1 MRFRGP
7 RDPAAH
13 LTAAALA
20 LLLVAPAA
28 RGATGHRLDL
38 GLGLTTAY
46 DSNLLQYSDAQLKR
60 FEGGAY
66 PDRFSLESRDDLA
79 WSPELSLAWDLD
91 SGRGRRHLV
100 RLRATGEFHQ
110 KNSTADFR
118 AASLAWRESFRNGRR
133 LTLAAYAL
141 PSFYLRQ
148 LFDPD
153 IVPAYSG
160 LSRYR
165 RAAFALD
172 IMSATYRQRLRGP
185 LEIEAGYQYE
195 RRRYV
200 PGFRER
206 DSGTQ
211 QAELAVGV
219 SKARAALEGRALYRD
234 SNAKAEDGDG
244 VAGDDVDA
252 SYHGPGGAIA
262 GRIEFAR
269 RGQMRLAGDLAL
281 EGERRR
287 FDSNRAS
294 DTFHRDRTDVRFAVE
309 SGLRIRLVRRAQAR
323 AFWRY
328 ETNDAHLGA
337 RASTSSDVGSYR
349 QHRVGLAL
357 DATLTLWRSAADA
370 GRSTE
375 E

>member
-1 MRFRGP
+1 MSFRGS
-7 RDPAAH
+7 RDPAPW
-13 LTAAALA
+13 LVAAALA
-20 LLLVAPAA
+20 LLITVPAA
-28 RGATGHRLDL
+28 NGATGQRLDL
-38 GLGLTTAY
+38 GVGLTTAY
-46 DSNLLQYSDAQLKR
+46 DSNLLQYSNAQIDQ
-60 FEGGAY
+60 FESGSH
-66 PDRFSLESRDDLA
+66 PDRFSIETRDDLA
-79 WSPELSLAWDLD
+79 WSPELSLAWELD

-100 RLRATGEFHQ
+100 RVRGSGEFHQ
-110 KNSTADFR
+110 KDATADFR
-118 AASLAWRESFRNGRR
+118 AVSLTWRESFRGGRR

-153 IVPAYSG
+153 AVPAFSG

-165 RAAFALD
+165 RAQFGLD
-172 IMSATYRQRLRGP
+172 IASASYRQALPGP

-200 PGFRER
+200 AGFRER
-206 DSGTQ
+206 DSGTH

-234 SNAKAEDGDG
+234 ANAKAEDGDG
-244 VAGDDVDA
+244 TAGDDVDVG
-252 SYHGPGGAIA
+252 YHGPGGGIT

-269 RGQMRLAGDLAL
+269 RGRMRLAGDLAL

-287 FDSNRAS
+287 FDSNRAL
-294 DTFHRDRTDVRFAVE
+294 DPFHRDRTDVRFAVE

-328 ETNDAHLGA
+328 ETNDARLGA
-337 RASTSSDVGSYR
+337 RASASNDAGSYR
-349 QHRVGLAL
+349 EHRVGLAF
-357 DATLTLWRSAADA
+357 DATLTLWRPAAAA
-370 GRSTE
+370 GGSSE